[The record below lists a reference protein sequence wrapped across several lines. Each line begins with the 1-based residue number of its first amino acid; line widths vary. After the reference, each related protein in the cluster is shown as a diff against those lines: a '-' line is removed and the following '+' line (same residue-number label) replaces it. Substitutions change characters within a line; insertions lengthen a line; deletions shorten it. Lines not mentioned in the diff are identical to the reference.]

1 MSLFNSLNRL
11 TTTLAGMMQT
21 RLELMAVEL
30 EEELLRFARY
40 FVYSLVTL
48 FCAGMAVALG
58 VFMIIALF
66 WDEHRIAVFVTL
78 IGFFGGLSIALAA
91 WLRHQFLNKPRLLE
105 YTINEF
111 KKDTGLIPANDP
123 AKRGEPS

>member
-1 MSLFNSLNRL
+1 MSLFDNLNRL
-11 TTTLAGMMQT
+11 ANTLAGMMHT

-48 FCAGMAVALG
+48 FCAGMAVGLG
-58 VFMIIALF
+58 VFLLIALF

-78 IGFFGGLSIALAA
+78 IGVFGGISFALAA
-91 WLRHQFLNKPRLLE
+91 WLRHQFLYKPRLLE
-105 YTINEF
+105 HTINEF
-111 KKDTGLIPANDP
+111 KKDTGLISPNEP
-123 AKRGEPS
+123 PSGREPS

>member
-1 MSLFNSLNRL
+1 MSLFDNLNRL
-11 TTTLAGMMQT
+11 ASTLAGMMHT

-58 VFMIIALF
+58 VFMLIALF
-66 WDEHRIAVFVTL
+66 WDEHRIAVFLTL
-78 IGFFGGLSIALAA
+78 IGFFGGASIALGA

-105 YTINEF
+105 HTINEF
-111 KKDTGLIPANDP
+111 KKDTGLIPSSEPGAGGDP
-123 AKRGEPS
+123 S